1 MRSSSRP
8 STPEALPRRRPRQ
21 PDRAAQEGR
30 RRRAAQ
36 LFKEGHTQA
45 EVARILMVSRQSVSR
60 WYESWRAGGLQ
71 ALKKAP
77 RTGRPP
83 QLTAAQLGKVE
94 RALLKGA
101 RANGYPTEL
110 WTLRR
115 VAEVIERIAGVDYHP
130 GHVWRI
136 LRGLGWTRQKPAR
149 RAAERDQEAIETWV
163 RERWPELKKT
173 PSAIA
178 PGSSSRTRAGSR

>member
-8 STPEALPRRRPRQ
+8 STAQAPPRKRPPQ
-21 PDRAAQEGR
+21 PDRDAQEGR
-30 RRRAAQ
+30 RRRAAE

-45 EVARILMVSRQSVSR
+45 DVARILKVSRQSVSR
-60 WYESWRAGGLQ
+60 WYESWQAGGLR

-83 QLTAAQLGKVE
+83 QLTGAQLRRVE
-94 RALLKGA
+94 QALLKGA
-101 RANGYPTEL
+101 RANGYLTEL

-115 VAEVIERIAGVDYHP
+115 VADVIELVTGVDYHP

-173 PSAIA
+173 PSEIA
-178 PGSSSRTRAGSR
+178 PGSSSRTRAASR

>member
-1 MRSSSRP
+1 MRSSPRSRRAEEIP
-8 STPEALPRRRPRQ
+8 GERPRQ
-21 PDRAAQEGR
+21 PDRDLQEAR
-30 RRRAAQ
+30 RRLAAK

-45 EVARILMVSRQSVSR
+45 NVARSLNVSRQSVSR
-60 WYESWRAGGLQ
+60 WYESWRTGGLL

-83 QLTAAQLGKVE
+83 ELTAAQLRKVE
-94 RALLKGA
+94 QALLKGA
-101 RANGYPTEL
+101 RANGYSTEL

-115 VAEVIERIAGVDYHP
+115 VAEVIERITGVGYHP

-149 RAAERDQEAIETWV
+149 RAVERDQEKIEAWV
-163 RERWPELKKT
+163 KERWPDLKKG
-173 PSAIA
+173 PAEIA
-178 PGSSSRTRAGSR
+178 PGSSSRTRAASR